1 MATRRLLSIL
11 FSRIL
16 LVYWICLKRTN
27 AKRFDSLSELLAT
40 SKSDG
45 IIKGNPLLYD
55 ECANALVHPHRL
67 NIEYLNKSGLPTPW
81 FWSRETIDAVTKQL
95 PLTRRLKYTFS
106 NEQLQSISAPS
117 LITYDY
123 ASKKTNDIPRHIYN
137 WYHKLSKIYNVR
149 EVRNIDRSRG
159 PVLNAHTDAWE
170 PSPDDNNTWYVLI
183 VCFLNVQ

>member
-1 MATRRLLSIL
+1 MSASRLFPTFLSQ
-11 FSRIL
+11 IL
-16 LVYWICLKRTN
+16 LLNYISLTLSN
-27 AKRFDSLSELLAT
+27 AKRFGTLSELLAT

-55 ECANALVHPHRL
+55 ECANALVDPHRW

-123 ASKKTNDIPRHIYN
+123 ASKKTDDIPRHIYN

-149 EVRNIDRSRG
+149 EVRNIDHSRG

-170 PSPDDNNTWYVLI
+170 PSPYDNNTWYVLI